1 MNVANIP
8 EIKQVQ
14 PIRNYVL
21 VELDN
26 AFNDKVKI
34 GDTDFDLDT
43 SFEKEKHSVV
53 SGKVITPPNSI
64 YYNPKPEVQ
73 SVEYKVPLEIEKGDT
88 IYFHYLAISNAEGE
102 GRLFSSNGKH
112 YMFIMYDRIFCVER
126 DNQVFGVN
134 GWLMV
139 EPLPYERPEE
149 LEGIITP
156 EMINGSEN
164 IEAGIVAYKSTPVE
178 QYKFEKTFG
187 NELNTIKEG
196 DRIIFTPDSDI
207 PIEYHLHQ
215 SIDESKRYFR
225 LQRKDVIA
233 INNIK

>member
-8 EIKQVQ
+8 DFKQVQ
-14 PIRNYVL
+14 PIRNYILIEVGS
-21 VELDN
+21 E
-26 AFNDKVKI
+26 FNNKVKI
-34 GDTDFDLDT
+34 GEVDFDLDT

-53 SGKVITPPNSI
+53 NGRVITPPKSI

-73 SVEYKVPLEIEKGDT
+73 SIEYKVPLEVRQGDV
-88 IYFHYLAISNAEGE
+88 IYFHYLAISNAEAD
-102 GRLFSSNGKH
+102 GRLFKQDNKL
-112 YMFIMYDRIFCVER
+112 YMFIMYDRVYCVER
-126 DNQVFGVN
+126 DNEVFGIN

-139 EPLPYERPEE
+139 EPLPYERPKE

-156 EMINGSEN
+156 EMINNSDN
-164 IEAGIVAYKSTPVE
+164 IEAGIVKYTSTPVE
-178 QYKFEKTFG
+178 QYKFEKIYG
-187 NELNTIKEG
+187 NEPDIVKKG

-207 PIEYHLHQ
+207 PIEYNLHQ
-215 SIDESKRYFR
+215 SIDSSKRYFR